1 MVAFNETRGCVL
13 DCKRHK
19 CEFDC
24 FSKEIYHTSSL
35 LKRADILVFRSQ
47 RADNFFFVANAL
59 AKHLLGIG
67 ELSEYIGE
75 TSQGDGELGVGETT
89 CL

>member
-1 MVAFNETRGCVL
+1 M
-13 DCKRHK
+13 
-19 CEFDC
+19 
-24 FSKEIYHTSSL
+24 
-35 LKRADILVFRSQ
+35 FRSQ

-59 AKHLLGIG
+59 AKRLLGIG